1 MLYSFGVEIL
11 FVFLQF
17 ASIFSKKI
25 KVFLRTRKDVLETIR
40 QNIGSD
46 DQVLWFHCASL
57 GEFEQ
62 SRPLIEGCKK
72 KYPDHKIALTFF
84 SPSGYDVQ
92 KKYPL
97 ADVITYLPFDRKRIL
112 RKFIELLNP
121 EVLFLIKYE
130 FWPNLIN
137 ELYQKEIP
145 IFSVVSIFRKEQA
158 FFKPYGFFMKNL
170 LKKIRCFFVQNEES
184 QNLLR
189 SIDITN
195 SKIIGD
201 TRVDRVLSILK
212 QNNTLDVVDKFKA
225 NNLCFVVGSSWP
237 EDIALISDTIEQ
249 EPEIK
254 TIIAPH
260 LVDEKSLQEVEN
272 SFKQPSIRLSSFS
285 KVEQTNANIL
295 LIDCIGV
302 LTKIYNYADLAYVGG
317 GMGTDGLHNTL
328 EPAVFGIPIIIGKNY
343 KRYQEALD
351 LVNSGGV
358 VSVKSNLEF
367 NKIFKKILFGTNL
380 AEEMGK
386 RNMEYIN
393 KYEGAT
399 DVFFE
404 ELNHSLNI

>member
-1 MLYSFGVEIL
+1 
-11 FVFLQF
+11 
-17 ASIFSKKI
+17 
-25 KVFLRTRKDVLETIR
+25 
-40 QNIGSD
+40 
-46 DQVLWFHCASL
+46 
-57 GEFEQ
+57 
-62 SRPLIEGCKK
+62 
-72 KYPDHKIALTFF
+72 
-84 SPSGYDVQ
+84 
-92 KKYPL
+92 
-97 ADVITYLPFDRKRIL
+97 
-112 RKFIELLNP
+112 
-121 EVLFLIKYE
+121 
-130 FWPNLIN
+130 
-137 ELYQKEIP
+137 
-145 IFSVVSIFRKEQA
+145 
-158 FFKPYGFFMKNL
+158 MKNL

-212 QNNTLDVVDKFKA
+212 QNNTLDVVEKFKA

>member
-1 MLYSFGVEIL
+1 MVEIL
-11 FVFLQF
+11 LVFLQF
-17 ASIFSKKI
+17 VSIFSKKI
-25 KVFLRTRKDVLETIR
+25 KVFLRTRNGILETVLQKIR
-40 QNIGSD
+40 VND
-46 DQVLWFHCASL
+46 RVLWFHCASL

-62 SRPLIEGCKK
+62 ARPLIEGCKE
-72 KYPDHKIALTFF
+72 KYPNHKIILTFF

-92 KKYPL
+92 KNYPL
-97 ADVITYLPFDRKRIL
+97 ADVITYLPFDRKRTL
-112 RKFIELLNP
+112 RKFIEILNP

-130 FWPNLIN
+130 FWPNLIQ

-145 IFSVVSIFRKEQA
+145 IFSVVSIFRKEQV
-158 FFKPYGFFMKNL
+158 FFKPYGFYMKNL
-170 LKKIRCFFVQNEES
+170 LKKVHCFFVQNVES

-189 SIDITN
+189 SINITN

-212 QNNTLDVVDKFKA
+212 QNNTLSIIQKFKG
-225 NNLCFVVGSSWP
+225 NSPCFVVGSSWP
-237 EDIALISDTIEQ
+237 EDIALISDTLEQ

-260 LVDEKSLQEVEN
+260 LVDEKSLKEFEN
-272 SFKQPSIRLSSFS
+272 SFEQPSIRLSNLNEM
-285 KVEQTNANIL
+285 EQTNANIL

-302 LTKIYNYADLAYVGG
+302 LTKIYSYADLAYIGG
-317 GMGTDGLHNTL
+317 GMGTNGLHNTL

-351 LVNSGGV
+351 LVSLGGV

-367 NKIFKKILFGTNL
+367 NKIFKNILFGTNL
-380 AEEMGK
+380 AKEMGK
-386 RNMEYIN
+386 RNIKYIN
-393 KYEGAT
+393 KYAGAT

-404 ELNHSLNI
+404 ELNHLLNI